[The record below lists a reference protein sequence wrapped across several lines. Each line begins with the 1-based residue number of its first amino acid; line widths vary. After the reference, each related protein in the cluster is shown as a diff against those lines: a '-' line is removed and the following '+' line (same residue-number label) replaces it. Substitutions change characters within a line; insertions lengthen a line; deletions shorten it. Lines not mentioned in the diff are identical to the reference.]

1 MNRAGH
7 GAGYGSVK
15 RMPRKIL
22 PPDREASA
30 ALPNNKLTV
39 FNFYRL
45 GTKIGGKAVFFS
57 VQQNYADDTRE
68 VKTAQRNIGN
78 GQH

>member
-7 GAGYGSVK
+7 GTGYGSVK

-30 ALPNNKLTV
+30 ALPNNDFTV
-39 FNFYRL
+39 FIFYRL
-45 GTKIGGKAVFFS
+45 GTEISGKAVFFS
-57 VQQNYADDTRE
+57 VQQNHADDTGE
-68 VKTAQRNIGN
+68 VEAVQRNIGN